1 MMTMGDEKPAKAS
14 EGVSIPNTRSAA
26 KAVRATMSALTLPQ
40 INMATVMIKM
50 LSVIVML

>member
-1 MMTMGDEKPAKAS
+1 MTMGDEKPAKAS
-14 EGVSIPNTRSAA
+14 EGVRIPNTSSAA